1 MSRNRSGPSEVNH
14 TDISCA
20 RFDATFERWIRE
32 ATLLLGP
39 LLKPETVYTTRS
51 GMKRDFGDLT
61 MKAQLILIASAL
73 LLVSNVAGAQEP
85 SAPSAGAQEQQAPTA
100 KMTGQD
106 TMGHMGGGMMGGE
119 DTMGHMGGGMMCH
132 GMKGHG
138 MMGHGMF
145 KRMIFA
151 LMDTDGDGTLS
162 LEEFQAAHAK
172 IFKAMDT
179 NKDGK
184 LTPAEIEAFMS
195 GGSPAPNQ

>member
-1 MSRNRSGPSEVNH
+1 
-14 TDISCA
+14 
-20 RFDATFERWIRE
+20 
-32 ATLLLGP
+32 
-39 LLKPETVYTTRS
+39 
-51 GMKRDFGDLT
+51 

-132 GMKGHG
+132 GMKGRG

-184 LTPAEIEAFMS
+184 LTSGEIEAFMS

>member
-1 MSRNRSGPSEVNH
+1 
-14 TDISCA
+14 
-20 RFDATFERWIRE
+20 
-32 ATLLLGP
+32 
-39 LLKPETVYTTRS
+39 
-51 GMKRDFGDLT
+51 

-73 LLVSNVAGAQEP
+73 LLVSNVADAQEP
-85 SAPSAGAQEQQAPTA
+85 NAPSAGAQE
-100 KMTGQD
+100 
-106 TMGHMGGGMMGGE
+106 MGHMGGGMMGGE

-151 LMDTDGDGTLS
+151 LMDTDGDGTIS

-184 LTPAEIEAFMS
+184 LTPAEIDAFMS
-195 GGSPAPNQ
+195 GGSPASNQ

>member
-1 MSRNRSGPSEVNH
+1 
-14 TDISCA
+14 
-20 RFDATFERWIRE
+20 
-32 ATLLLGP
+32 
-39 LLKPETVYTTRS
+39 
-51 GMKRDFGDLT
+51 

-85 SAPSAGAQEQQAPTA
+85 NAPSAGTQE
-100 KMTGQD
+100 MTGQD

-132 GMKGHG
+132 GMKGRG

-151 LMDTDGDGTLS
+151 LMDADGDGTIS

-184 LTPAEIEAFMS
+184 LTPAEIEAFMT

>member
-1 MSRNRSGPSEVNH
+1 
-14 TDISCA
+14 
-20 RFDATFERWIRE
+20 
-32 ATLLLGP
+32 
-39 LLKPETVYTTRS
+39 
-51 GMKRDFGDLT
+51 

-73 LLVSNVAGAQEP
+73 LLVSNVADAQEP
-85 SAPSAGAQEQQAPTA
+85 NAPSAGTQEQQAPTA

-106 TMGHMGGGMMGGE
+106 TMGHMGGGMM
-119 DTMGHMGGGMMCH
+119 CH
-132 GMKGHG
+132 GMKGRG

-151 LMDTDGDGTLS
+151 LMDTDGDATLS
-162 LEEFQAAHAK
+162 LEEFQAAHDK
-172 IFKAMDT
+172 IFKAMDA

>member
-1 MSRNRSGPSEVNH
+1 
-14 TDISCA
+14 
-20 RFDATFERWIRE
+20 
-32 ATLLLGP
+32 
-39 LLKPETVYTTRS
+39 
-51 GMKRDFGDLT
+51 

-73 LLVSNVAGAQEP
+73 LLVSNVADAQEP
-85 SAPSAGAQEQQAPTA
+85 NAPSAGTQEQQAPTA
-100 KMTGQD
+100 KMTGQ
-106 TMGHMGGGMMGGE
+106 

-172 IFKAMDT
+172 IFKAMDA

-184 LTPAEIEAFMS
+184 LTPEEMEMFWT
-195 GGSPAPNQ
+195 GGSPTSNR